1 MESEGEHKSMN
12 FINPPLSLRIS
23 VKLGWTWD
31 TMQRDMERFCSEEAG
46 KLVEQL
52 VVDEFSEA
60 ILDLCDVVCDNTI
73 VEGV

>member
-1 MESEGEHKSMN
+1 MK
-12 FINPPLSLRIS
+12 
-23 VKLGWTWD
+23 
-31 TMQRDMERFCSEEAG
+31 RDMERFCSEEAG